1 MSFLYPHILWL
12 LILPFCLGLAG
23 IVLHRHVGQAWRAL
37 VSPAHESEL
46 VVTVPIWRRVIPAML
61 ALAALCC
68 GILAAARPILGY
80 TEAQSSASGR
90 NLIIALD
97 ISRSMETNDVKPSR
111 LEEARAAAYE
121 LIDAL
126 PADRIGLIV
135 FSGDADLVVPLTYD
149 HEALRGTLEQID
161 RRWTASGGTNFGRL
175 LEKAMQDFHRSAP
188 NGTNALVILSDGE
201 DTMDTSTD
209 IAEKA
214 KEKKLLVITVGIGTT
229 TGAAIP
235 DPKGPNGLWQDAR
248 GKHVI
253 SKLNE
258 ESMQKFAEATN
269 GSYFDMSSGTDL
281 AAFAKDAVRKLDRH
295 EEKFSAAKVPHDIFE
310 YFAGAALVLLV
321 ISILMGTEWRA
332 PRYRGLAAFL
342 LLSLMLLAP
351 QAAADTGDAAASYEE
366 GLQMVSEHKSEAA
379 KEAFSR
385 ALLSDNPQLQAASL
399 YAMGNLNNEQ
409 TFNKLR
415 DLYQPSPAEDE
426 DDAAAMQPG
435 QPGPEELKAI
445 VSELNGNLS
454 SYDDALSI
462 CPDMTQ
468 AAQNK
473 QKVQELIKKLEEE
486 IKRLEEQQQQNQQ
499 EQQNQQNSDN
509 QQDKQDQQNPDNQQD
524 KKDQQNPDNQ
534 QDKKD
539 QQNPDNQQDKQDQQ
553 NPDNQQDKQDQQNP
567 DNQQDKQDQQNPDN
581 QQDKQDQQNPDNQQ
595 DKKDKQNPDNK
606 QGQSPKQQQPQQAP
620 QLTDEEKNRQRAAS
634 ILQMHLDEEEGSPIP
649 QIQMTQPVLKDY

>member
-12 LILPFCLGLAG
+12 LILPLCIGLAG

-37 VSPAHESEL
+37 VSPAHEAEL
-46 VVTVPIWRRVIPAML
+46 VITIPIWRRVIPAML

-121 LIDAL
+121 LIAAL
-126 PADRIGLIV
+126 PTDRIGLIV

-214 KEKKLLVITVGIGTT
+214 RENKLLVITVGIGTT

-235 DPKGPNGLWQDAR
+235 DPKGSNGLWQDAQ

-269 GSYFDMSSGTDL
+269 GSYFAMTSGTDL

-310 YFAGAALVLLV
+310 YFAGMALLLLVLA
-321 ISILMGTEWRA
+321 ILMGTEWRA
-332 PRYRGLAAFL
+332 PRHHGLAAL
-342 LLSLMLLAP
+342 LLLLLMMLAP
-351 QAAADTGDAAASYEE
+351 QAVADTEDAAASYGE
-366 GLQMVSEHKSEAA
+366 GLQMARENNAEAA

-415 DLYQPSPAEDE
+415 DLYQPTPSEDE
-426 DDAAAMQPG
+426 DSPASAVPG

-445 VSELNGNLS
+445 VAELNGNLS
-454 SYDDALSI
+454 AYDDALSI
-462 CPDMTQ
+462 NPSMTV

-486 IKRLEEQQQQNQQ
+486 IKRLEEQQQQQQ
-499 EQQNQQNSDN
+499 DQQNQDN
-509 QQDKQDQQNPDNQQD
+509 QQDKQDQQNQDNKQD
-524 KKDQQNPDNQ
+524 KQDQQNQ
-534 QDKKD
+534 
-539 QQNPDNQQDKQDQQ
+539 DNQQDKQDQKNQ
-553 NPDNQQDKQDQQNP
+553 DNQQDKQDQKNQ
-567 DNQQDKQDQQNPDN
+567 DNQQDKQDLQNQDNKQDKQDRQNQDN
-581 QQDKQDQQNPDNQQ
+581 QQDKQDPDN
-595 DKKDKQNPDNK
+595 KKDKKGQQNPDNK
-606 QGQSPKQQQPQQAP
+606 QGQSPKQQQPQQVP

-649 QIQMTQPVLKDY
+649 QIQTTQPVLKDY

>member
-12 LILPFCLGLAG
+12 LILPLCIGLAG

-37 VSPAHESEL
+37 VSPAHEAEL
-46 VVTVPIWRRVIPAML
+46 VITIPIWRRVIPALL

-121 LIDAL
+121 LIAAL
-126 PADRIGLIV
+126 PTDRIGLIV

-214 KEKKLLVITVGIGTT
+214 RENKLLVITVGIGTT

-235 DPKGPNGLWQDAR
+235 DPKGPNGLWQDAQ

-269 GSYFDMSSGTDL
+269 GSYFAMTSGTDL

-310 YFAGAALVLLV
+310 YFAGMALLLLVLA
-321 ISILMGTEWRA
+321 ILMGTEWRA
-332 PRYRGLAAFL
+332 PRHHGLAAL
-342 LLSLMLLAP
+342 LLLLLMMLAP
-351 QAAADTGDAAASYEE
+351 QAVADTEDAAASYGE
-366 GLQMVSEHKSEAA
+366 GLQMARENNAEAA

-415 DLYQPSPAEDE
+415 DLYQPTPSEDE
-426 DDAAAMQPG
+426 DSPASAVPG

-445 VSELNGNLS
+445 VAELNGNLS
-454 SYDDALSI
+454 AYDDALSI
-462 CPDMTQ
+462 NPSMTV

-486 IKRLEEQQQQNQQ
+486 IKRLEEQQQQQDQQ
-499 EQQNQQNSDN
+499 DKQDQQNQDNQQDKQDRQNQDNQQDKQDRQDQDNQQDKQDRQNQDN
-509 QQDKQDQQNPDNQQD
+509 QQDKQDQQNQ
-524 KKDQQNPDNQ
+524 
-534 QDKKD
+534 
-539 QQNPDNQQDKQDQQ
+539 DNQQDKQ
-553 NPDNQQDKQDQQNP
+553 NPDN
-567 DNQQDKQDQQNPDN
+567 
-581 QQDKQDQQNPDNQQ
+581 
-595 DKKDKQNPDNK
+595 KKDKKGQQNPDNK

-649 QIQMTQPVLKDY
+649 QIQTTQPVLKDY

>member
-23 IVLHRHVGQAWRAL
+23 IVLHRHVGHAWRAL
-37 VSPAHESEL
+37 VSPAHEAEL
-46 VVTVPIWRRVIPAML
+46 VVTIPIWRRVIPAML
-61 ALAALCC
+61 ALAALGC

-121 LIDAL
+121 LIAAL
-126 PADRIGLIV
+126 PTDRIGLIV

-149 HEALRGTLEQID
+149 HEALRDTLEQID

-175 LEKAMQDFHRSAP
+175 LEKAMQDFRRSAP

-201 DTMDTSTD
+201 DTMDTSTE

-214 KEKKLLVITVGIGTT
+214 KENKLLVITVGIGTT

-235 DPKGPNGLWQDAR
+235 DPKGPNGLWQDAQ

-258 ESMQKFAEATN
+258 ESMQKFAEATQ
-269 GSYFDMSSGTDL
+269 GSYFAMSSGTDL

-295 EEKFSAAKVPHDIFE
+295 EEKFSAAKVPNDIFE
-310 YFAGAALVLLV
+310 YFAGTALVLLI

-332 PRYRGLAAFL
+332 PRHRGLAAFL
-342 LLSLMLLAP
+342 LLSLILLAP
-351 QAAADTGDAAASYEE
+351 QAAADTEDAAASYGE
-366 GLQMVSEHKSEAA
+366 GLQMAQENNAEAA

-385 ALLSDNPQLQAASL
+385 ALLSANPQLQAAAL

-415 DLYQPSPAEDE
+415 DLYQPTPAEDE
-426 DDAAAMQPG
+426 DDTVAMQPG
-435 QPGPEELKAI
+435 HPGPEELKAI
-445 VSELNGNLS
+445 VDELNSNLS

-462 CPDMTQ
+462 WPGMTM
-468 AAQNK
+468 ATQNK

-486 IKRLEEQQQQNQQ
+486 IKRLEEQQQQNQDNQ
-499 EQQNQQNSDN
+499 QDKQDQQNQDNQQDKQDQQNQNNQQDKQDQQNQDNQQDKQDQQNRDN
-509 QQDKQDQQNPDNQQD
+509 QQDKQDQQNPDN
-524 KKDQQNPDNQ
+524 K
-534 QDKKD
+534 
-539 QQNPDNQQDKQDQQ
+539 QDKQDQQ
-553 NPDNQQDKQDQQNP
+553 NQDNKQDKQGQ
-567 DNQQDKQDQQNPDN
+567 
-581 QQDKQDQQNPDNQQ
+581 
-595 DKKDKQNPDNK
+595 QNPDNK
-606 QGQSPKQQQPQQAP
+606 QGQSPRQQQPQQAP

-649 QIQMTQPVLKDY
+649 QIQMPQPVLKDY